1 VAEAVVLDRWHGSD
15 VRLSEVV
22 DNLIELR
29 HTAARTASRTSV
41 MTLVIVAVTD
51 DEAYRAQM
59 AMHALGSHHPARLII
74 LRPEPGPGPAGVDAR
89 VTIYGA
95 VVGEHPVAFDEVIL
109 AARSDAAAH
118 LRAIIEPFTLPD
130 LPIVLWYPGEIP
142 TPTDSLLGISDT
154 VLVDSK
160 EAGDERAFV
169 ALAELSR
176 HGVVVDLS
184 WERLRPWRELLAALF
199 TGPVYRPFAAGVTDI
214 EVAGKRGPRHLLA
227 GWLASRLGTPRAH
240 IHLTDD
246 RHVQVVLHAG
256 AGGHR
261 ARFELSRGEGERLVQ
276 ASVTVEGGPHHA
288 EVLALPDDSLSWSLA
303 QALTHLRRDP
313 VWERALAASVV
324 LGQ

>member
-1 VAEAVVLDRWHGSD
+1 MAEAVVLDRWDGSD

-22 DNLIELR
+22 DNLTELR
-29 HTAARTASRTSV
+29 RSAARTASRTSV
-41 MTLVIVAVTD
+41 MTLVIVAASD
-51 DEAYRAQM
+51 DETYRAQQ

-74 LRPEPGPGPAGVDAR
+74 VRPEPGPGPASVDAR

-109 AARSDAAAH
+109 AARSEAATH

-130 LPIVLWYPGEIP
+130 LPIVLWYPGELP
-142 TPTDSLLGISDT
+142 SPSDSLLGISDT
-154 VLVDSK
+154 VLVDTK

-184 WERLRPWRELLAALF
+184 WERLRPWRELLASLF
-199 TGPVYRPFAAGVTDI
+199 TGLAYRPFAAGVTGI

-227 GWLASRLGTPRAH
+227 GWLASRLGTPRAQ

-246 RHVQVVLHAG
+246 RHVQVVLNAR
-256 AGGHR
+256 AGGHT
-261 ARFELSRGEGERLVQ
+261 ARFELSRAEGERLVR
-276 ASVTVEGGPHHA
+276 AVVTVEGGPHHE